1 MTQGLELDTAEGW
14 LYATL
19 HADSTLETLVEGSG
33 RDWLYNTSG
42 GALVPTDA
50 VYPLVTYQFQSGVDV
65 MEVSSIRIMVNT
77 LYLVSVWAKKADF
90 AAVKDA
96 AARLDVL
103 LHRAAG
109 TTSDGTVFGCRRED
123 PFRQATTPNG
133 VAFRRAGGIYRL
145 FVQ

>member
-19 HADSTLETLVEGSG
+19 HADSTLETLVGGSG
-33 RDWLYNTSG
+33 RAWLFNTSG

-50 VYPLVTYQFQSGVDV
+50 VYPLVTYQEQSGVDV
-65 MEVSSIRIMVNT
+65 MEVSSIRIMVNA
-77 LYLVSVWAKKADF
+77 LYLVSVWGKTADF
-90 AAVKDA
+90 GDIKTA

-103 LHRAAG
+103 LHR
-109 TTSDGTVFGCRRED
+109 TSGSTADGTVFGCRRED